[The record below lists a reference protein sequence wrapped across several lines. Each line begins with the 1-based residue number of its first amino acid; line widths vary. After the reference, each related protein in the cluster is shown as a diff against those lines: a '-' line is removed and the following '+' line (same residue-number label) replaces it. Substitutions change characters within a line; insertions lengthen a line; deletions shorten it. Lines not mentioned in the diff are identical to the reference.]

1 MALHGR
7 THNRVTERAE
17 AGGIS
22 GQVNNLEEERVMK
35 TFKVEILRRKSQF
48 SEWYLSDVIEIK
60 AKTLGSA
67 LNKAAKLVNPYQIY
81 GKVEEV
87 K

>member
-1 MALHGR
+1 
-7 THNRVTERAE
+7 
-17 AGGIS
+17 
-22 GQVNNLEEERVMK
+22 MK

-48 SEWYLSDVIEIK
+48 SEWYLSDVIDIK